1 MKHTL
6 LPLFDLHHDQAEHS
20 VIERTIH
27 QGVKVGGTNLWVL
40 IFAILMASIGLNVN
54 STAVIIGAM
63 LISPLMGP
71 IIAIG
76 FGVATNDADLI
87 RTALR
92 NLGLFVAISLITSVL
107 YFKLSPLS
115 LAHSELLA
123 RTTPTLW
130 DVLIAFF
137 GGAAGIIALTR
148 KHASPVI
155 PGVAIATALMP
166 PLCTA
171 GYGLASGN
179 LAFFGGAFYL
189 FAINSVFIA
198 LATALFVRLMKLP
211 QHAHAS
217 PELQRRTRIWVSVL
231 LVAMLAPSTW
241 LGYRLVKD
249 EFFLKAANAA
259 FDIVDDKDEYFE
271 LSRQIDVKTRKLVLT
286 IGGGQ
291 PPPDLGD
298 RIKAG
303 MQKSG
308 FPDTEVSIR
317 YLGTA
322 HIARELNRD
331 IEEVYTKAL
340 TQLDNTSKTL
350 QALVKE
356 NQRLK
361 ETLPAR
367 DTLVQE
373 ILVQYPVIQSVAI
386 TDSRLTGRDAGLSGD
401 VTLVTLILNGKMAK
415 ADSQRLEAWL
425 QTRLKNKQVLL
436 LTGNAPAP
444 ATIRE

>member
-6 LPLFDLHHDQAEHS
+6 LPLFDLHHDQAEHAA
-20 VIERTIH
+20 IERTIH

-123 RTTPTLW
+123 RTSPTLW

-271 LSRQIDVKTRKLVLT
+271 LSRQIDVKTRTLVLT

-291 PPPDLGD
+291 PPADLGD

-308 FPDTEVSIR
+308 FPDTGVSVR

-340 TQLDNTSKTL
+340 TQLDNTSQTL

>member
-1 MKHTL
+1 
-6 LPLFDLHHDQAEHS
+6 
-20 VIERTIH
+20 
-27 QGVKVGGTNLWVL
+27 
-40 IFAILMASIGLNVN
+40 
-54 STAVIIGAM
+54 
-63 LISPLMGP
+63 
-71 IIAIG
+71 
-76 FGVATNDADLI
+76 
-87 RTALR
+87 
-92 NLGLFVAISLITSVL
+92 
-107 YFKLSPLS
+107 
-115 LAHSELLA
+115 
-123 RTTPTLW
+123 
-130 DVLIAFF
+130 
-137 GGAAGIIALTR
+137 
-148 KHASPVI
+148 
-155 PGVAIATALMP
+155 VAIATALMP

-179 LAFFGGAFYL
+179 LAFFSGAFYL

-198 LATALFVRLMKLP
+198 LSTALFVKLMKLP

-217 PELQRRTRIWVSVL
+217 PELQRRTRIWVSFL

-249 EFFLKAANAA
+249 ELFLKAANAA
-259 FDIVDDKDEYFE
+259 FDTVDVKAEYFE
-271 LSRQIDVKTRKLVLT
+271 LSRQIDVKTRTLVLT

-291 PPPDLGD
+291 PPADLDD

-308 FPDTEVSIR
+308 FPDTDVSVR

-322 HIARELNRD
+322 NIAQELNRD
-331 IEEVYTKAL
+331 IEAVYTKAL
-340 TQLDNTSKTL
+340 TQLDNTSKTM

-361 ETLPAR
+361 ENLPVR

-386 TDSRLTGRDAGLSGD
+386 TDGRLTGRDAGVSGD
-401 VTLVTLILNGKMAK
+401 ATLVTLLLNGKMAK

-425 QTRLKNKQVLL
+425 QTRLKNKKVLL
-436 LTGNAPAP
+436 LTGNATAP

>member
-1 MKHTL
+1 MKNTI
-6 LPLFDLHHDQAEHS
+6 LPLFDLHHDQAEHTA
-20 VIERTIH
+20 IERSIR
-27 QGVKVGGTNLWVL
+27 QGARVGGTNLWVL
-40 IFAILMASIGLNVN
+40 IFAILIASIGLNVN

-76 FGVATNDADLI
+76 YGVATNDAGLI
-87 RTALR
+87 RSSLR
-92 NLGLFVAISLITSVL
+92 TLAMFVAISLITSVL

-123 RTTPTLW
+123 RTSPTLW

-179 LAFFGGAFYL
+179 PAFFGGAFYL

-259 FDIVDDKDEYFE
+259 LDMVDVKDDYFE
-271 LSRQIDVKTRKLVLT
+271 LSRQIDLKTRKLVLT

-291 PPPDLGD
+291 PPADLGD
-298 RIKAG
+298 RIRAS
-303 MQKSG
+303 MQTSG
-308 FPDTEVSIR
+308 FPEAQVNIR

-322 HIARELNRD
+322 NIARELNRG
-331 IEEVYTKAL
+331 IEEAYTKAL
-340 TQLDNTSKTL
+340 AQLDNTSNTMQTL
-350 QALVKE
+350 ARE

-386 TDSRLTGRDAGLSGD
+386 TDSRLTGRDRGMSGD
-401 VTLVTLILNGKMAK
+401 VTLVTLLLNGKMAK
-415 ADSQRLEAWL
+415 ADSLRLEAWL

-444 ATIRE
+444 ATIKE